1 MQYLTADERLR
12 IMEDEE
18 LREGVRRKYRRRR
31 MWIGL
36 AVLLAL
42 VAVYC
47 FVSAF
52 RHGAIITP

>member
-1 MQYLTADERLR
+1 MPLDAETRLN

-31 MWIGL
+31 MWI
-36 AVLLAL
+36 LLAIL
-42 VAVYC
+42 AAAVAVYC

-52 RHGAIITP
+52 RHGAIIVP